1 MEVNQ
6 AEANKSGRLKATG
19 SRAQIC
25 HFEREISETYIL
37 ALFYFFFFLTGKKRK
52 RRKTDLKFVRKEDI
66 IIHFHFFSLIFF

>member
-6 AEANKSGRLKATG
+6 AEANKSGRLKATV

-25 HFEREISETYIL
+25 HFERENSETYIL
-37 ALFYFFFFLTGKKRK
+37 ALFYFFFFTGKKRK

>member
-37 ALFYFFFFLTGKKRK
+37 ALFYFFFFYRQKKK
-52 RRKTDLKFVRKEDI
+52 KKKN
-66 IIHFHFFSLIFF
+66 